1 MYMSDPS
8 KPVKGK
14 RTVSG
19 HLDWKTTFCNFEG
32 PGGVFFEHPSHGI
45 RRAVLEPRVLRI
57 ICSFWGASY
66 EASWHFKAVPDHHFG
81 GIWWYLL
88 IFPAFLHG
96 IWWYLLIF
104 RAFLHGI
111 WWYLL
116 IFLHFYMVSGGGI
129 CWYLVVSANTR
140 AFLHCIWWYLLIFPA
155 FLHGIWWWYLVVSG
169 NIPCIC
175 IFSGGIC

>member
-1 MYMSDPS
+1 MSDPI

-96 IWWYLLIF
+96 IWWYL
-104 RAFLHGI
+104 
-111 WWYLL
+111 
-116 IFLHFYMVSGGGI
+116 
-129 CWYLVVSANTR
+129 VVSANIP
-140 AFLHCIWWYLLIFPA
+140 ASLCIQHVVRGRPGVFRVKGVQKILLLGPQNYRK
-155 FLHGIWWWYLVVSG
+155 LS
-169 NIPCIC
+169 
-175 IFSGGIC
+175 FSLNVRLLFFSLLPV